1 MANNPNPASEQNLSQ
16 VAGSATAPIIF
27 CDGVAAYGVLPG
39 IAEIELCARI
49 HTPLHEGEG
58 GPRSDVLIVGRL
70 RLTADGL
77 AALKDAIQKIETVLA
92 PTEGKA
98 N

>member
-1 MANNPNPASEQNLSQ
+1 MANNPNPAPEQNLPQ
-16 VAGSATAPIIF
+16 VAGGATAPIIF
-27 CDGVAAYGVLPG
+27 CDGVAAYGVLIG
-39 IAEIELCARI
+39 IAEIELATRI
-49 HTPLHEGEG
+49 LTPSHVGE
-58 GPRSDVLIVGRL
+58 PREDVLITGRL
-70 RLTADGL
+70 RLTANGL